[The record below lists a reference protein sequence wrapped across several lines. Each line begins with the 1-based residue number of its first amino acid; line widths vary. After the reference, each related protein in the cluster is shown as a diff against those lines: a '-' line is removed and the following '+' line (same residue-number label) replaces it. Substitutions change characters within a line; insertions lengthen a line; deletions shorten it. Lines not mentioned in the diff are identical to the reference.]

1 MPPSARVSSSSKRAR
16 LNLFTGYAVATIG
29 ALIGAALLALSLLR
43 PALFAS
49 PRSAAQDAVLPAT
62 GVAAEVRSGGQG
74 LFAGIEGYYRAGAQN
89 ARLKREV
96 ELARIRLREAEAV
109 KSENARLRAL
119 LALREGES
127 RPVAITRMVS
137 STATSSRRF
146 AYVGAGSAQG
156 VRPGMPVRS
165 ARGVVGRVLEAGR
178 FNARVLLLTD
188 SESVLPVRLT
198 TGEGVAFAHGRGDS
212 LLRIRLINLGL
223 NPLKRGDMFVTS
235 GAGGYFRP
243 GTAVALVE
251 RVTDDGALARI
262 ISDPAAS
269 DFVAVEPIF
278 QPQVVDA
285 SAREPQQ
292 ASDE

>member
-1 MPPSARVSSSSKRAR
+1 MPASTRVSSSSKRAK
-16 LNLFTGYAVATIG
+16 LNLFTGYAIASAG
-29 ALIGAALLALSLLR
+29 ALLGAVLLILSLLR
-43 PALFAS
+43 PALFS
-49 PRSAAQDAVLPAT
+49 GPRSSAQDGVLPAT
-62 GVAAEVRSGGQG
+62 AVAAEVRSGSQG
-74 LFAGIEGYYRAGAQN
+74 LLAGIQGYYRAGAQN

-109 KSENARLRAL
+109 KSENARLRGL
-119 LALREGES
+119 LALRES
-127 RPVAITRMVS
+127 DAPPVAITRIVG
-137 STATSSRRF
+137 STAASSRRF
-146 AYVGAGSAQG
+146 GYIGAGSAQG

-178 FNARVLLLTD
+178 NNSRVLLLTD

-198 TGEGVAFAHGRGDS
+198 SGEGVAFAHGRGDS

-223 NPLKRGDMFVTS
+223 NPLKSGDMFVTS

-243 GTAVALVE
+243 GVAVALVE
-251 RVTDDGALARI
+251 EVTDDGALARI

-278 QPQVVDA
+278 QPQAVQA
-285 SAREPQQ
+285 AATEPQQ
-292 ASDE
+292 TADE